1 MVGFARFVSVLT
13 LVGCFLSLIA
23 GILVIADAQGRVQT
37 TVMFVATVVS
47 VAMLSGIST
56 IVWNVASIVER
67 SMRPAE
73 SRIAESIISTRLP
86 TRAAQDAEKACIV
99 FRPNKTRTTAH

>member
-1 MVGFARFVSVLT
+1 MVGIARFVSVVT

-23 GILVIADAQGRVQT
+23 GIGVIVIAHGQVQT
-37 TVMFVATVVS
+37 TVMFVATFVS
-47 VAMLSGIST
+47 VAMLSGVST

-67 SMRPAE
+67 SMKPAE

-86 TRAAQDAEKACIV
+86 TRAGQDAEKACIV
-99 FRPNKTRTTAH
+99 FRPHKTRTTAH